1 MGPKGHYSHLPLRG
15 QVNNLWLRT
24 DYLEDIVVVGQGQTA
39 GVSGMDCIYLGNAE
53 YPPLLAEISDPPARI
68 WTYGNRSLLSRLTV
82 AVIGARA
89 ASHEGLIAANEIA
102 LDLARAGVVVVSG
115 LARGIDSAA
124 HQGALEGGGGTIA
137 VLGTGIDVVYPAE
150 NASLSER
157 IAAVGLLVTEFAPG
171 SPPEDWHFP
180 RRNRIISGLSKAVV
194 VVEAKEKS
202 GSLITARLAADQ
214 GRDVMAVPGTIV
226 GGRNRGANALLRDGA
241 KLVES
246 AVDILQ
252 ELGVE
257 TGLSRRSPEGE
268 GGRQVVEFTVDEI
281 AEQLKIS
288 AGEALA
294 RLLEWELAGEVQRIG
309 SGRFVRSRGKV

>member
-1 MGPKGHYSHLPLRG
+1 
-15 QVNNLWLRT
+15 
-24 DYLEDIVVVGQGQTA
+24 
-39 GVSGMDCIYLGNAE
+39 MDCIYLGNAE
-53 YPPLLAEISDPPARI
+53 YPRLLAEISDPPACI
-68 WTYGNRSLLSRLTV
+68 WIRGNRTLLSRLTV

-89 ASHEGLIAANEIA
+89 ASHEGLIAAGEIA
-102 LDLARAGVVVVSG
+102 MDLARAGVVVVSG

-124 HQGALEGGGGTIA
+124 HQGALDGGGATIA
-137 VLGTGIDVVYPAE
+137 VLGTGLDVVYPAE
-150 NASLSER
+150 NAALSER
-157 IAAVGLLVTEFAPG
+157 IATCGLLLTEFAPG
-171 SPPEDWHFP
+171 SHPEDWHFP
-180 RRNRIISGLSKAVV
+180 RRNRIISGLSKAEV
-194 VVEAKEKS
+194 VVEARENS
-202 GSLITARLAADQ
+202 VSLITARLAADQ

-257 TGLSRRSPEGE
+257 SRLARRSPEGE
-268 GGRQVVEFTVDEI
+268 GRQVVEFTVDEI

-309 SGRFVRSRGKV
+309 SGRFVRSRSKV

>member
-1 MGPKGHYSHLPLRG
+1 MD
-15 QVNNLWLRT
+15 VINLGRP
-24 DYLEDIVVVGQGQTA
+24 
-39 GVSGMDCIYLGNAE
+39 E
-53 YPPLLAEISDPPARI
+53 YPALLAAIADPPACI
-68 WTYGNRSLLSRLTV
+68 WTRGDLSVFNRVAV

-89 ASHEGLIAANEIA
+89 ASREGLIAARDIA
-102 LDLARAGVVVVSG
+102 FDLARSGVVVVSG

-124 HQGALEGGGGTIA
+124 HQGALDGGGQTIA
-137 VLGTGIDVVYPAE
+137 VLGTGIDRVYPAE
-150 NASLSER
+150 NGELFEA
-157 IAAVGLLVTEFAPG
+157 IAASGLLVTEFPLGAA
-171 SPPEDWHFP
+171 PEDWHFP

-252 ELGVE
+252 ELGICDAGLGRATATSK
-257 TGLSRRSPEGE
+257 TG
-268 GGRQVVEFTVDEI
+268 QVVEFTVDEI
-281 AEQLKIS
+281 AEQLKIP

-294 RLLEWELAGEVQRIG
+294 RLLEWELTGEVRRLG
-309 SGRFVRSRGKV
+309 SGRFARSRGKV

>member
-1 MGPKGHYSHLPLRG
+1 MNCIQLGSP
-15 QVNNLWLRT
+15 
-24 DYLEDIVVVGQGQTA
+24 DY
-39 GVSGMDCIYLGNAE
+39 
-53 YPPLLAEISDPPARI
+53 PRLLSEISDPPTCI
-68 WTYGNRSLLSRLTV
+68 WTRGDRGAFAAIGV
-82 AVIGARA
+82 AVIGARY
-89 ASHEGLIAANEIA
+89 ASEEGLAAAHEIA
-102 LDLARAGVVVVSG
+102 FDLARAGIVVVSG
-115 LARGIDSAA
+115 LARGVDSAA
-124 HQGALEGGGGTIA
+124 HRGALDAGGRTIA

-150 NASLSER
+150 NGELSER
-157 IAAVGLLVTEFAPG
+157 IASSGLLVTEFPLG
-171 SPPEDWHFP
+171 CTPEDWHFP

-214 GRDVMAVPGTIV
+214 GRDVMAVPGTFV

-252 ELGVE
+252 ELGMDS
-257 TGLSRRSPEGE
+257 GLARRPGDAGSP
-268 GGRQVVEFTVDEI
+268 QVVEFTVDEI

-294 RLLEWELAGEVQRIG
+294 RLLEWELTGEVRRIG

>member
-1 MGPKGHYSHLPLRG
+1 
-15 QVNNLWLRT
+15 
-24 DYLEDIVVVGQGQTA
+24 
-39 GVSGMDCIYLGNAE
+39 MDCIYLGNAE
-53 YPPLLAEISDPPARI
+53 YPSLLAEISDPPACI
-68 WTYGNRSLLSRLTV
+68 WIRGNRTLLSRLTV
-82 AVIGARA
+82 AVIGARV
-89 ASHEGLIAANEIA
+89 ASSEGLVAAREIA
-102 LDLARAGVVVVSG
+102 IDLARAGVVVASG

-124 HQGALEGGGGTIA
+124 HQGALDGGGGTIA

-150 NASLSER
+150 NAALSER
-157 IAAVGLLVTEFAPG
+157 IACSGLLLTEFAPG
-171 SPPEDWHFP
+171 SHPEDWHFP

-194 VVEAKEKS
+194 VVEAREKS

-252 ELGVE
+252 ELGLDS
-257 TGLSRRSPEGE
+257 GLARQSVTAE
-268 GGRQVVEFTVDEI
+268 GRQVVEFTVDEI
-281 AEQLKIS
+281 AGQLKVS
-288 AGEALA
+288 PGEALA

-309 SGRFVRSRGKV
+309 SGRFVRSRSKV

>member
-1 MGPKGHYSHLPLRG
+1 
-15 QVNNLWLRT
+15 
-24 DYLEDIVVVGQGQTA
+24 
-39 GVSGMDCIYLGNAE
+39 MDVIYLGHPD
-53 YPPLLAEISDPPARI
+53 YPPLLAQIADPPGCI
-68 WTYGNRSLLSRLTV
+68 WTRGDRSIFAGVAV
-82 AVIGARA
+82 AVIGARY
-89 ASHEGLIAANEIA
+89 ASQEGLIAARDIA
-102 LDLARAGVVVVSG
+102 GDLARSGIVVVSG

-124 HQGALEGGGGTIA
+124 HRGALDAGGKTIA
-137 VLGTGIDVVYPAE
+137 VLGTGIDRVYPAE
-150 NASLSER
+150 NSALTAE
-157 IAAVGLLVTEFAPG
+157 IAAKGLLVTEFPPD

-226 GGRNRGANALLRDGA
+226 GGRTRGANALLRDGA

-252 ELGVE
+252 ELGLE
-257 TGLSRRSPEGE
+257 GSADRRRNSPE
-268 GGRQVVEFTVDEI
+268 VVEFTVDEI
-281 AEQLKIS
+281 AQELRIP

-294 RLLEWELAGEVQRIG
+294 RLLDWELTGEVQRIG
-309 SGRFVRSRGKV
+309 SGRFVRRRGNV

>member
-1 MGPKGHYSHLPLRG
+1 MNCIHLG
-15 QVNNLWLRT
+15 SS
-24 DYLEDIVVVGQGQTA
+24 DYPQ
-39 GVSGMDCIYLGNAE
+39 
-53 YPPLLAEISDPPARI
+53 LLSEISDPPTCI
-68 WTYGNRSLLSRLTV
+68 WTRGDRGAFAAVGV
-82 AVIGARA
+82 AVIGARY
-89 ASHEGLIAANEIA
+89 ASEEGLAAAHEIA
-102 LDLARAGVVVVSG
+102 FDLARAGIVVISG
-115 LARGIDSAA
+115 LARGVDSAA
-124 HQGALEGGGGTIA
+124 HRGALDAGGRTIA

-150 NASLSER
+150 NAELSEL
-157 IAAVGLLVTEFAPG
+157 IASSGLLVTEFPLG
-171 SPPEDWHFP
+171 SAPEDWHFP

-214 GRDVMAVPGTIV
+214 GRDVMAVPGTFV

-252 ELGVE
+252 ELGMDS
-257 TGLSRRSPEGE
+257 GLARRSPD
-268 GGRQVVEFTVDEI
+268 GGSSPQVVEFTVDEI

-294 RLLEWELAGEVQRIG
+294 RLLEWELTGEVQRIG